1 MNKVALAE
9 AINKELNTSKAEA
22 ERVVEALF
30 DAIVSALKKGDEVS
44 VAGFGKFSVKHRK
57 AREARNPKTG
67 ETVKVP
73 ASKAVKFS
81 VAKALKEAVK

>member
-9 AINKELNTSKAEA
+9 EINKILNTSKAES

-30 DAIVSALKKGDEVS
+30 NSIADALKKGEEVS
-44 VAGFGKFSVKHRK
+44 VAGFGKFSVKDRK

-67 ETVKVP
+67 ETVHVP
-73 ASKAVKFS
+73 ASKAVKFT
-81 VAKALKEAVK
+81 VAKALKESVK

>member
-9 AINKELNTSKAEA
+9 ELNKILNTSKAES

-30 DAIVSALKKGDEVS
+30 DSIAHALKKGEEVS
-44 VAGFGKFSVKHRK
+44 IAGFGKFSVKHRK

-67 ETVKVP
+67 ETVKVA
-73 ASKAVKFS
+73 ASNAVKFS
-81 VAKALKEAVK
+81 VAKALKESVK